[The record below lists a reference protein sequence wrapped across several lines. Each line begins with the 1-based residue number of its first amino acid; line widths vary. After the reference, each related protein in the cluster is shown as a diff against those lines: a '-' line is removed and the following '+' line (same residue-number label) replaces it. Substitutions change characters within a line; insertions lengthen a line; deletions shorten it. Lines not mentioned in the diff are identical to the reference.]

1 MGVISLIR
9 NIRGL
14 RIVISFLVASNLCAV
29 WYALYASESFRSSV
43 TILPVVASEG
53 GGGLESNLGSLGGLA
68 SSVGV
73 SLLGSSATEVKGEAL
88 LGSADTMIGFINRY
102 DLSPVIL
109 KSQEDADFE
118 SRTVK
123 YFRDKHINISKN
135 LRDGTTVVSFTWP
148 DRERVSFL
156 ANSYV
161 DYVNQIYAERE
172 IALVERRLA
181 FLSDE
186 IDKVSER
193 EIREALY
200 RMIEIELQKK
210 TRINTSPAYAYEVV
224 ESAREP
230 YRRAWPRRGFIVS
243 GVFAV
248 SLALSLMA
256 LAVLNLRLRN
266 AF

>member
-1 MGVISLIR
+1 MGLLRFIQ
-9 NIRGL
+9 NIKGL
-14 RIVISFLVASNLCAV
+14 RSVISFLLVSNLCAI
-29 WYALYASESFRSSV
+29 WYALNASESFRSSV

-68 SSVGV
+68 SSFGV

-102 DLSPVIL
+102 DLSPIIL
-109 KSQEDADFE
+109 KSEVDADFE

-123 YFRDKHINISKN
+123 FFRENHIAISKD
-135 LRDGTTVVSFTWP
+135 LRNGTSRVTFTWP
-148 DRERVSFL
+148 DRNRVSVL
-156 ANSYV
+156 ANAYI
-161 DYVNQIYAERE
+161 DYVNEVYAERE
-172 IALVERRLA
+172 IALVERRIE
-181 FLSDE
+181 FLSEE
-186 IDKVSER
+186 ISEVSER

-230 YRRAWPRRGFIVS
+230 YRRAWPRRGFIVAS
-243 GVFAV
+243 AFVV

-266 AF
+266 AL

>member
-1 MGVISLIR
+1 MGLISLIGSL
-9 NIRGL
+9 RGL
-14 RIVISFLVASNLCAV
+14 RRAISFLVISNLCAV
-29 WYALYASESFRSSV
+29 WYALFTPESFRSSV
-43 TILPVVASEG
+43 TILPVVASDT

-68 SSVGV
+68 SSFGVG
-73 SLLGSSATEVKGEAL
+73 LLGSSATEVKGEAL

-109 KSQEDADFE
+109 KSEEDADFE

-123 YFRDKHINISKN
+123 YFRDDHIKISKN
-135 LRDGTTVVSFTWP
+135 LRDGTIVVSFTWP

-172 IALVERRLA
+172 IELVERRLA

-210 TRINTSPAYAYEVV
+210 TRISTSPAYAYEVV

-230 YRRAWPRRGFIVS
+230 YRRAWPRRGFIVLA
-243 GVFAV
+243 VFSV
-248 SLALSLMA
+248 SLAICLMA
-256 LAVLNLRLRN
+256 LSLLNLRFRN
-266 AF
+266 AI